1 VLTSAYNK
9 MSRNYIVR
17 LGPLKNVQYKNI
29 TPLFRTV
36 HAALRLER
44 EHYKYGCF
52 ALAQRDLRNWYHD
65 VKILRHIFV
74 SDALTSPSVLY
85 QGDMYR
91 QPIVIGSRNA
101 T

>member
-1 VLTSAYNK
+1 MLASAYNK

-36 HAALRLER
+36 HVALRLER
-44 EHYKYGCF
+44 EHYKLGCF
-52 ALAQRDLRNWYHD
+52 ALAQRDPRNWYHD
-65 VKILRHIFV
+65 VRILRHIFV

-91 QPIVIGSRNA
+91 QPGLTIHI
-101 T
+101 